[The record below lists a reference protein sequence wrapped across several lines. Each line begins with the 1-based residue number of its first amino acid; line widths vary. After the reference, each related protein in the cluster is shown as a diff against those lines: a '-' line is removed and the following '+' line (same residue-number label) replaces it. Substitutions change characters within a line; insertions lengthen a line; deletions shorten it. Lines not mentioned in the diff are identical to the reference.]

1 MFLLRKAD
9 QCQRLKAL
17 ARRDRD
23 RDHGADRPG
32 PAWGPVMGLQMRTR
46 GNSHA
51 GCRRQRW
58 VAIFNLST
66 LHRVGLQIV
75 RGSVDI
81 WMDMYCSKWEAG
93 RRRFVQ
99 ERISRSKDV
108 WEGYTEEWLAPS
120 VLLRVSISV
129 SNLSPTNPPRDAL
142 HRDSSSISEAAVQT
156 LEAALASLTAQ
167 PTTAHGGDATS
178 SQSAMAACR
187 PTRIDPHQVYRQPW
201 LFSSFGG
208 GGACW

>member
-75 RGSVDI
+75 RGSDDI
-81 WMDMYCSKWEAG
+81 WMDMYCSKWEAVICPRKDLTIKRSLG
-93 RRRFVQ
+93 GLHRGMVCTVCPATGIYLNLEPLSHQPAPGCPPPRLVFNLRSSSPNTRGSTRTSHRTANNSTWRRRYIV
-99 ERISRSKDV
+99 
-108 WEGYTEEWLAPS
+108 
-120 VLLRVSISV
+120 SV
-129 SNLSPTNPPRDAL
+129 SDGRLPTDKN
-142 HRDSSSISEAAVQT
+142 
-156 LEAALASLTAQ
+156 
-167 PTTAHGGDATS
+167 
-178 SQSAMAACR
+178 
-187 PTRIDPHQVYRQPW
+187 
-201 LFSSFGG
+201 
-208 GGACW
+208 

>member
-17 ARRDRD
+17 ARTDRD

-81 WMDMYCSKWEAG
+81 WMDMYCSKWEAVICP
-93 RRRFVQ
+93 R
-99 ERISRSKDV
+99 KDLTIKRCLGGLH
-108 WEGYTEEWLAPS
+108 EGYHTM
-120 VLLRVSISV
+120 R
-129 SNLSPTNPPRDAL
+129 
-142 HRDSSSISEAAVQT
+142 
-156 LEAALASLTAQ
+156 
-167 PTTAHGGDATS
+167 
-178 SQSAMAACR
+178 
-187 PTRIDPHQVYRQPW
+187 
-201 LFSSFGG
+201 
-208 GGACW
+208 